1 MIYGETGKEFSIMA
15 SCDANYLHDHA
26 KGLVSSCALAKNN
39 VHIHVTN
46 PTEKEHRYLEYLK
59 AGYTMIYSEG
69 TMTSSYDTIDISKYN
84 NNQNKTFYACN
95 RFIVAPDIVKSDV
108 LILDVDCYLM
118 QHIDPLDCDIGLFL
132 RKELTVKEWNGL
144 AGKVFAGAVYS
155 SKNSLDFITYAKDF
169 ILSNNLDWYLD
180 QVALYE
186 SYKNFPNKRY
196 HMFDNEFM
204 DWDFKPNT
212 KIWTGKGNRKFM
224 NATYSDKLNNFKRK
238 FPIKEEDYFNE
249 KSSASS
255 T

>member
-84 NNQNKTFYACN
+84 NNQKKTFYACN
-95 RFIVAPDIVKSDV
+95 RFIVAPEIVKSDI
-108 LILDVDCYLM
+108 LILDIDCYLM
-118 QHIDPLDCDIGLFL
+118 QHIDVLDCDIGLFY
-132 RKELTVKEWNGL
+132 RPENNAREWKGL
-144 AGKVFAGAVYS
+144 AGKVAAGTLYA
-155 SKNSLDFITYAKDF
+155 SKNSLDFIVYAKEF
-169 ILSNNLDWYLD
+169 ILSNKLDWFLD

-186 SYKNFPNKRY
+186 SYNKFPNKKY
-196 HMFDNEFM
+196 HMFDNNFM
-204 DWDFKPNT
+204 DWEFKSNT
-212 KIWTGKGNRKFM
+212 KIWTGKGARKFM
-224 NATYSDKLNNFKRK
+224 NTTYSNMLNGFKNK
-238 FPIKEEDYFNE
+238 FPLKEQDYFNE
-249 KSSASS
+249 KP
-255 T
+255 